1 MNFLNKPIVLL
12 LNKAWQAIAIKTPQ
26 ESFSMMA
33 SDAAT
38 ALDITLPDSLIPTSF
53 RLWLTLPIRPGDR
66 SIMTIRGP
74 VRIPT
79 AIISVNYAKVPKKR
93 PKLNSKS
100 IRERDGNRCQYTGRL
115 LKPEEGSVDHVVPRS
130 KGGKNDWNNVAWADK
145 KINARKGNK
154 SNSEAGLK
162 LLKQPRKPLELPA
175 TALIENKFK
184 IPDWDLFLK
193 SSPK

>member
-1 MNFLNKPIVLL
+1 
-12 LNKAWQAIAIKTPQ
+12 
-26 ESFSMMA
+26 MMA